1 MARGPS
7 GARGPS
13 EGRTPETPTDK
24 AIDNDDRI
32 WRQERHNR
40 RMMLMRM
47 QGETNRMETRMYLLW
62 AVAAVLGGLALLML
76 AVS

>member
-24 AIDNDDRI
+24 AISNDDRI
-32 WRQERHNR
+32 WMQERHNR
-40 RMMLMRM
+40 RLMLMRM
-47 QGETNRMETRMYLLW
+47 QGETNRMETRLITFW
-62 AVAAVLGGLALLML
+62 AIAVILGGLALAMF
-76 AVS
+76 AMS